1 MSCALAMQVI
11 SWEEV
16 LCLLTATKLT
26 GTEWWVTLKGRAL
39 GLLAE
44 SSIRL
49 GRYVHAAN
57 VVRPMFQRKLRC
69 TLLLQS
75 LLFLDATFMQLRLM
89 SLVYIAHA
97 GS

>member
-1 MSCALAMQVI
+1 MSWVLAMQVI

-57 VVRPMFQRKLRC
+57 VLRPTSQHRKLRP
-69 TLLLQS
+69 TLLL
-75 LLFLDATFMQLRLM
+75 LLSGFC
-89 SLVYIAHA
+89 AHYRC
-97 GS
+97 GMPRSCS